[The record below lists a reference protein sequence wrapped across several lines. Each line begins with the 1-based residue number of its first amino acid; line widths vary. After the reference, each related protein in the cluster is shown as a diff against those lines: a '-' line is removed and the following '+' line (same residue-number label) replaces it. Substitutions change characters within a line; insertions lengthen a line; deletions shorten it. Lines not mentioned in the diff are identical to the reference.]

1 MRHKPNCDDRRKL
14 ADRQFIVRNFI
25 AREDGSLVV
34 FALFLIPMM
43 LILGGMAVDF
53 MRFESKRAVIQDTAD
68 RAALAAANLE
78 FTDIGQGVA
87 VVNDYFTKAGLA
99 EYLDGPAIVTENIN
113 NRRVEVNV
121 DQPMNTFFLNM
132 VGIDQLDATAQST
145 AVQGVGNVEIS
156 LVLDISGSMRNAT
169 KDAYGNNTGQ
179 TKMEA
184 MKVAATTFVNTA
196 LHANNQDRVSLSL
209 VPYSEHVNIGKT
221 LFDRMNTTSLHNFSH
236 CVDFADEDF
245 SSTGIDENRTYDQG
259 QHLDHW
265 STGTSMNNTNCP
277 SKSYEEVTALSQ
289 DRDALVAQI
298 AQFQPTT
305 QTSIFLGMKW
315 GLALLDPSVRGMVAP
330 DLDGAFAGR
339 PVDFTTN
346 TQTNDTRKVL
356 VIMTDGQNTQSTR
369 IKDEYYSEPSHYAA
383 WGQRPVTNW
392 YKNNVFTNEHSE
404 SEFTEN
410 RYSRTEGNALLAESC
425 AAAHAA
431 NVQIFAIAFEAS
443 TNGQEVMAA
452 CAAGDDNLSGA
463 NHYYNT
469 NGQDLNSVFEA
480 IARQVTQLRLT
491 Q

>member
-1 MRHKPNCDDRRKL
+1 MRHKHTCDDRREL
-14 ADRQFIVRNFI
+14 ANRQFIVRNFI

-53 MRFESKRAVIQDTAD
+53 MRFESKRAIIQDTAD

-87 VVNDYFTKAGLA
+87 IVDDYFAKAGLS

-113 NRRVEVNV
+113 NRSVEVNV
-121 DQPMNTFFLNM
+121 DQPINTFFLNM
-132 VGIDQLDATAQST
+132 VGIDQLDAKAQST
-145 AVQGVGNVEIS
+145 AIQGVGNVEIS
-156 LVLDISGSMRNAT
+156 LVLDISGSMRHAT
-169 KDAYGNNTGQ
+169 KDADGHNTGE
-179 TKMEA
+179 TKMQA
-184 MKVAATTFVNTA
+184 MKTAATTFVNTA
-196 LHANNQDRVSLSL
+196 LHANNKDRVSLSL
-209 VPYSEHVNIGKT
+209 VPYSEHVNIGRT

-236 CVDFADEDF
+236 CVDFADADF
-245 SSTGIDENRTYDQG
+245 SSTGIDAGQTYDQG

-265 STGTSMNNTNCP
+265 SSGTSMSNSNCP
-277 SKSYEEVTALSQ
+277 NKSHEEVTALSQ
-289 DRDALVAQI
+289 DREALVAQI

-315 GLALLDPSVRGMVAP
+315 GLALLDPSVRDMVAP

-339 PVDFTTN
+339 PVNFTTN
-346 TQTNDTRKVL
+346 TETNDTRKVL
-356 VIMTDGQNTQSTR
+356 VVMTDGQNTQSTR
-369 IKDEYYSEPSHYAA
+369 IRDQFYSAPSHYAV

-392 YKNNVFTNEHSE
+392 YNNNVFTNKHNE

-410 RYSRTEGNALLAESC
+410 RYSRDEGNALLAASC
-425 AAAHAA
+425 SAAKEA
-431 NVQIFAIAFEAS
+431 NVQVFAIAFEAS
-443 TNGQEVMAA
+443 YNGEAVMAA
-452 CAAGDDNLSGA
+452 CATDA

-469 NGQDLNSVFEA
+469 NGNDLNSVFEA